1 MKKSVYIIFAC
12 LMFLFSLGYSYYRYG
27 GISVITIA
35 VSVIGALAAIL
46 VYYLI
51 ENKSYKKSSDK

>member
-1 MKKSVYIIFAC
+1 MFAC

-27 GISVITIA
+27 EISVITVTA
-35 VSVIGALAAIL
+35 AVIGALAAIL

>member
-1 MKKSVYIIFAC
+1 
-12 LMFLFSLGYSYYRYG
+12 MFLFSLGYSYYRYG

>member
-12 LMFLFSLGYSYYRYG
+12 LMFILGLGYSYYKYG
-27 GISVITIA
+27 EVSMITVA
-35 VSVIGALAAIL
+35 TSTIGALVAVL